1 MFITFEGVEG
11 SGKSTQV
18 NRLAEFL
25 RQQGKQVVVTREPG
39 GTPIAEKIRTILLD
53 RENSQLHYITEL
65 LLYAASRAQHI
76 QELILP
82 AMAEGKIVLCDRFFD
97 STLAYQGYGRNIEHS
112 LVHRLN
118 QIATQGLAPDITIIL
133 DIPVEQGMER
143 IKAKRGMGSLDRL
156 ELEDLAFHR
165 RVREGFL
172 ALAKD
177 ESNRVKVIDGM
188 QEEAAVFNSIIKILG
203 Y

>member
-25 RQQGKQVVVTREPG
+25 QRQGKQVLVTREPG

-53 RENSQLHYITEL
+53 RENSQLHYTTEL

-82 AMAEGKIVLCDRFFD
+82 ALAVGKTVICDRFFD
-97 STLAYQGYGRNIEHS
+97 STLAYQGYGRNIEHK
-112 LVHRLN
+112 LVQQLN
-118 QIATQGLAPDITIIL
+118 QIAVQGLTPDTTIVL
-133 DIPVEQGMER
+133 DIPAEQGLER
-143 IKAKRGMGSLDRL
+143 IKSKRGAGSLDRL
-156 ELEDLAFHR
+156 ELEDLTFHR

-172 ALAKD
+172 ALAKGEPD
-177 ESNRVKVIDGM
+177 RVKIIDGM
-188 QEEAAVFNSIIKILG
+188 QDEDAVFNSIIKILG